1 MTVKK
6 ENYVK
11 SVPLTKFK
19 IDIRGKLD
27 RETMKIKYTDVVFL
41 KCCRILADGRPRF
54 SSHY

>member
-11 SVPLTKFK
+11 SVPLTKSK

-27 RETMKIKYTDVVFL
+27 RETMKIK
-41 KCCRILADGRPRF
+41 
-54 SSHY
+54 